1 MNFLDIILGLLLAW
15 GIYKGVKNGLLI
27 ELASLAA
34 LILGIYAALHFSY
47 IIGNYITEQWQWNE
61 STINIASFILTFIL
75 AVLIINL
82 VGKLLTKVAK
92 AAMLGTLNRLAG
104 AIFGALKMAIIVGA
118 LLLFFD
124 KANTSLNLVKE
135 ETMNTSV
142 LYKPV
147 KDIGEFV
154 FGLVQ
159 KNETISIEI
168 PETI

>member
-34 LILGIYAALHFSY
+34 LILGIYTALHFSY
-47 IIGNYITEQWQWNE
+47 IIGNYITEQWLWNE

-168 PETI
+168 PEII